1 MTIGSSIRQPL
12 FLITQSGFDILR
24 IHRQTGTDLVVDFRN
39 GSVLTA
45 SDLTN
50 AELQAIHIAEEGR
63 DQTVDLAK
71 EYSDAAGTSAGNAKD
86 SEDEARRIA
95 ESIKTA
101 GLRGMLPVAPSR
113 KASTLLRGTRHCC
126 GKRMVTITAGMVHFQ
141 RTFLL
146 AQLLRLLVVLVK
158 WVSIGDA
165 ALRGQI
171 SDPEG
176 ATNTP
181 HYKWLAGVI
190 MATRVDGG
198 GW

>member
-1 MTIGSSIRQPL
+1 MTLVNSTDQTKNTVLTVGRDYRFLNPTTVEI
-12 FLITQSGFDILR
+12 LITQSGFDILR

-101 GLRGMLPVAPSR
+101 GLLGYVTVAPSR
-113 KASTLLRGTRHCC
+113 RLQRYCVERGTAV
-126 GKRMVTITAGMVHFQ
+126 G
-141 RTFLL
+141 
-146 AQLLRLLVVLVK
+146 
-158 WVSIGDA
+158 S
-165 ALRGQI
+165 
-171 SDPEG
+171 
-176 ATNTP
+176 
-181 HYKWLAGVI
+181 
-190 MATRVDGG
+190 